1 MRKENL
7 SQMLFKLVLIFI
19 ATPIVELAVLVYIG
33 TLLGV
38 LYTILI
44 VVITGLIGAFLA
56 KNQGLTTLSRIRSST
71 ESGVLPTAELLQG
84 ALILIGGLLLLT
96 PGLITDLVGFGML
109 IPQARNIV
117 AKGLSGFIQRNVQ
130 QREIHYWE
138 IR

>member
-1 MRKENL
+1 
-7 SQMLFKLVLIFI
+7 MLFKLVLIFV
-19 ATPIVELAVLVYIG
+19 ATPIVELAVLVYLG

-109 IPQARNIV
+109 IPQARNVV
-117 AKGLSGFIQRNVQ
+117 AKWLRGFIQRKIQ

>member
-44 VVITGLIGAFLA
+44 VVITGFIGAFLA

>member
-1 MRKENL
+1 
-7 SQMLFKLVLIFI
+7 MLFKLVLIFI

-44 VVITGLIGAFLA
+44 VVITGFIGAFLA